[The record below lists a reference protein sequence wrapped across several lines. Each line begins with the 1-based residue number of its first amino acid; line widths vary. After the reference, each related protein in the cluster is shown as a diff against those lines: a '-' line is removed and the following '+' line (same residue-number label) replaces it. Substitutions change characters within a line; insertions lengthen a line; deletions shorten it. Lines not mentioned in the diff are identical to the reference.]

1 MHRFGATEA
10 HSVWPDVGSETMCG
24 PERSAYDLWQGVAF
38 GDPALKWGHVRVVP
52 EFTVQV
58 TSGTLAVHDLIPGA
72 TSTDV
77 PVVLALHGITAN
89 GLAWQVLADE
99 LVRRHGVGAV
109 RLLAPDLRGHA
120 TSRDVPGPYGIQV
133 HAEDALA
140 IASAFGG
147 RPILVGHSMGA
158 FVAAMAAAAEPE
170 RFRSVVLVDGG
181 LGFPVPATMSVDD
194 ALSSVLG
201 PAMARLSMVFDSPED
216 HLAFWRRHPAV
227 GPLLAGP
234 EGLWLRRYL
243 DHDLVES
250 ADGWRSSCVVDAIRA
265 DGRDVL
271 ADASVLT
278 AARRAVA
285 AGVDVE
291 LLWAARG
298 LLDEPQGLY
307 DEERLRAIEL
317 PDGLRTTP
325 VPDTNHYSIILES
338 KAVSA
343 LADVIDR
350 QLAVKD

>member
-1 MHRFGATEA
+1 MTDRHTVVVQG
-10 HSVWPDVGSETMCG
+10 
-24 PERSAYDLWQGVAF
+24 WQ
-38 GDPALKWGHVRVVP
+38 PAARKGNHVRVVP
-52 EFTVQV
+52 SFTVEV

-72 TSTDV
+72 TSPEV

-109 RLLAPDLRGHA
+109 RLLAPDLRGRA
-120 TSRDVPGPYGIQV
+120 ASRDVPGPYGIHV

-158 FVAAMAAAAEPE
+158 FVAAAAAAAEPD
-170 RFRSVVLVDGG
+170 RFHSVVLVDGG

-265 DGRDVL
+265 DGRDIL

-278 AARRAVA
+278 AVRRAVK

-307 DEERLRAIEL
+307 DEERLRALEL
-317 PDGLRTTP
+317 PDGLRTTS

-350 QLAVKD
+350 QLP